1 MFTDDD
7 LRELVEAA
15 AAAAPDPDEL
25 DVDAFAAAAPRRARS
40 FRGPLVTLGAAAA
53 VLVVVLLGATV
64 ISGGST
70 TNKPSASG
78 SKFSIVANSIGGE
91 APTTTAP
98 TGGGTAGATAGVAAA
113 AGGAGT
119 PNDSPIPAQVPA
131 VPPAPVDSAKV
142 IKNGTL
148 EVRVAKGA
156 VTESMNR
163 LTALAT
169 GFGGYVS
176 ETRTTAND
184 AAGSQA
190 SATISL
196 RVPAG
201 AFEQLLAE
209 ASKLGEV
216 RSTSTSGQDV
226 TAQFT
231 DIDAQLQALNQTRDQ
246 FLLVLG
252 EAKNVGDILAVQDRI
267 TQVQTQIDQLEGQ
280 KRLLTD
286 QTSFGTLSI
295 TLLEPGATAALPVVK
310 DDGGFGEAW
319 REARDHF
326 TDGVE
331 TIVAASGTIVLVAL
345 CGGVLLFF
353 GWLVVRRVRLRLL

>member
-1 MFTDDD
+1 M
-7 LRELVEAA
+7 
-15 AAAAPDPDEL
+15 
-25 DVDAFAAAAPRRARS
+25 
-40 FRGPLVTLGAAAA
+40 
-53 VLVVVLLGATV
+53 
-64 ISGGST
+64 
-70 TNKPSASG
+70 
-78 SKFSIVANSIGGE
+78 
-91 APTTTAP
+91 
-98 TGGGTAGATAGVAAA
+98 
-113 AGGAGT
+113 
-119 PNDSPIPAQVPA
+119 
-131 VPPAPVDSAKV
+131 

-156 VTESMNR
+156 VTESVNR

-216 RSTSTSGQDV
+216 RSASTSGQDV

-246 FLLVLG
+246 QAERAQAVAAHERAQAEQRAEME
-252 EAKNVGDILAVQDRI
+252 EARRRCRSRALMVA
-267 TQVQTQIDQLEGQ
+267 
-280 KRLLTD
+280 
-286 QTSFGTLSI
+286 
-295 TLLEPGATAALPVVK
+295 GATMMGSP
-310 DDGGFGEAW
+310 
-319 REARDHF
+319 
-326 TDGVE
+326 
-331 TIVAASGTIVLVAL
+331 
-345 CGGVLLFF
+345 
-353 GWLVVRRVRLRLL
+353 RRSS